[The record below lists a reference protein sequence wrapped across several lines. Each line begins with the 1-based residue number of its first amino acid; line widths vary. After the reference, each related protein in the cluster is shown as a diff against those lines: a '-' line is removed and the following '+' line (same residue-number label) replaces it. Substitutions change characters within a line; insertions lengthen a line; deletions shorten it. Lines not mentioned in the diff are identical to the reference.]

1 MSKISR
7 SKEYQEQIRF
17 TIFFSF
23 YSILDILIRNKTVPN
38 VQMVKVLLNVASVN
52 AILVDMAVNVNVMR
66 PRSPVKNLFLCVV
79 QSE

>member
-23 YSILDILIRNKTVPN
+23 YSILDIFIRNKTVPN

>member
-17 TIFFSF
+17 TIFFF

>member
-1 MSKISR
+1 MSKISK

-23 YSILDILIRNKTVPN
+23 YSILDIFIRNKTVPN